1 MIHELE
7 HNIFQRTI
15 SLIGEEAFLCLKK
28 STVLVVGIGG
38 VGGTCVESLVRS
50 GISNIIIVDYDSID
64 ISNINRQIIA
74 YNSTIGLKK
83 IDVMHDKLIDI
94 NPQAEVCKLDLKLSK
109 ENIAIL
115 DDFKID
121 YIVDA
126 IDSFEDK
133 IELIKY
139 AKNRDIKIISA
150 MGAGGKTNPLLFK
163 VADYKD
169 TRYCKLAKKLRKR
182 LRDIGIKDLKVV
194 YSEEEVNLDMSRE
207 SFIPSISHVPA
218 VMGYILASE
227 LIKDLIH
234 DGS

>member
-1 MIHELE
+1 MINELE
-7 HNIFQRTI
+7 KKIFERSI
-15 SLIGEEAFLCLKK
+15 SLLGEDAFLCLKR

-50 GISNIIIVDYDSID
+50 GISNIIILDYDFID

-83 IDVMHDKLIDI
+83 IDVMHDKILDI
-94 NPQAEVCKLDLKLSK
+94 NPQAKVSKIDLKLSK
-109 ENIAIL
+109 DNIDIL

-139 AKNRDIKIISA
+139 AKNRDINIISA

-194 YSEEEVNLDMSRE
+194 YSEEEVKLDMSKY

-227 LIKDLIH
+227 LIQDLIN